1 MAYAIQFQLCHAQSA
16 TLMHSAGAAD
26 IFNRLLS
33 CERAWWNSMKAK
45 QLTHKQLTLRTYI
58 HRYLNTYIHTY
69 LSTYLPTYLHTYHH
83 RPSITLILPLPFS
96 LSVLRLSLKK
106 LLTCGVIRSYNDVFA
121 TR

>member
-1 MAYAIQFQLCHAQSA
+1 
-16 TLMHSAGAAD
+16 
-26 IFNRLLS
+26 
-33 CERAWWNSMKAK
+33 MKAK

-58 HRYLNTYIHTY
+58 HRYLNTY
-69 LSTYLPTYLHTYHH
+69 LPTYLPTYLHTYHH